1 MGKPLAPRQ
10 GRALSQGL
18 VSESARRRRANL
30 WAGVAG
36 RNEVVTKLSSEIVK
50 EDAIALAD
58 ALRI

>member
-1 MGKPLAPRQ
+1 L
-10 GRALSQGL
+10 
-18 VSESARRRRANL
+18 RRAIGAEPL
-30 WAGVAG
+30 SEVCLPCLARKRRPIRAGVAG